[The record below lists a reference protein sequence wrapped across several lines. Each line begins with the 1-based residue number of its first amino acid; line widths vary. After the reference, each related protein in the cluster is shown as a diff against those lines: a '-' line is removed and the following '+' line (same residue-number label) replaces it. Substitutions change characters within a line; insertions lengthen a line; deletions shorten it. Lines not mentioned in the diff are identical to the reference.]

1 MKTKNKL
8 HIEKY
13 IIINFYKTEH
23 RIMYLIEAIITE
35 VFFTSLNEYSPMK
48 NTSGMLK
55 SSLF

>member
-1 MKTKNKL
+1 
-8 HIEKY
+8 
-13 IIINFYKTEH
+13 
-23 RIMYLIEAIITE
+23 MYLIEAIITE